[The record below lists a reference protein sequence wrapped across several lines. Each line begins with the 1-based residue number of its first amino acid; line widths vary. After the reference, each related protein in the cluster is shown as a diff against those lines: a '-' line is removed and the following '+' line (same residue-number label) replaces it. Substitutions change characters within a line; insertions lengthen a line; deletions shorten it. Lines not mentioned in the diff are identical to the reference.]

1 MTDTFPS
8 LLARAGSH
16 ALSAKTLVGLYLV
29 ATERGSP
36 VYDPLALI
44 AVLRALKSDGTVRA
58 PTSTEEA
65 QAWLDDASC
74 TDVGSVDASL
84 LVVTDVSLRGTG
96 GVSDTDDRLM
106 LLVLCVALAKPA
118 LRLRSVTVVLS
129 ARKKADDATTPEDV
143 AGWMRARLA
152 ELGVVA
158 AEVSGTELLVGAT
171 QVVVFQQ
178 HSQRTASAGTKLAVD
193 ALDDGAMLAELAEA
207 NSALL
212 AQLAQQGDVYLVGCG
227 PMDVLLAKTAASFK
241 GGCSVGYGG
250 GINAGDDMPLAAQH
264 SNRGATVLFERYN
277 IVDIGPEIT
286 RGTTPP
292 AWILAHDDAN
302 GLRAVSDNS
311 FKVAGAPLMSKPGMG
326 PDAVR
331 AFELAFRIFVSNC
344 TSLRA
349 PPTGADSRYCE
360 HFALS
365 FVANGMLAY
374 GRPIDRATLVDGVVP
389 ALAMPPGLAA
399 CVAKNVQGIETVEGL
414 YNFLK
419 NGIAARLRVVS
430 DAVDAVRAFGPEHAA
445 IVLEV
450 TSAAPVVHEAWP
462 GHYGIVLAQPFA

>member
-1 MTDTFPS
+1 MTSTFPS
-8 LLARAGSH
+8 LLARAG
-16 ALSAKTLVGLYLV
+16 AEPLSTKTLVGLYLV

-58 PTSTEEA
+58 PTSTAEA

-74 TDVGSVDASL
+74 TDIGSVDASV
-84 LVVTDVSLRGTG
+84 LVVTDVSLRSTG

-106 LLVLCVALAKPA
+106 LLVLCVALAKSAPQ
-118 LRLRSVTVVLS
+118 LRSVTVVLS
-129 ARKKADDATTPEDV
+129 ARKKASDATTPEDV
-143 AGWMRARLA
+143 AGWMRARLV

-158 AEVSGTELLVGAT
+158 TGVSPTELLVGAT

-178 HSQRTASAGTKLAVD
+178 HSQRTASAATKLDVD

-207 NSALL
+207 NGALL
-212 AQLAQQGDVYLVGCG
+212 AHLAQQARVYLVGCG
-227 PMDVLLAKTAASFK
+227 PMDVLLAKTAASFQ
-241 GGCSVGYGG
+241 GCSVGYGG

-264 SNRGATVLFERYN
+264 SNRGATLLFARYS

-292 AWILAHDDAN
+292 AWILAHDDAG

-311 FKVAGAPLMSKPGMG
+311 FKVAGTPLMSKPGMG

-349 PPTGADSRYCE
+349 SPTSSTEDSRYCE

-374 GRPIDRATLVDGVVP
+374 GSPIDRATLADGVGVT
-389 ALAMPPGLAA
+389 ALAMPKGLAA

-414 YNFLK
+414 YTYLK

-430 DAVDAVRAFGPEHAA
+430 DAVSAVRAFVPGTS
-445 IVLEV
+445 LEV
-450 TSAAPVVHEAWP
+450 TSAVPVVHEAWP
-462 GHYGIVLAQPFA
+462 GHYGLVLAQPFA